1 MNFNCNGCGACCR
14 RVGTMPKELLVMNKL
29 EVNPDGS
36 CKNFQSDNSCSI
48 YETRPSIC
56 RVSDMQKDS
65 GLSQLEYF
73 QLTASVCNIWMD
85 EDKSDYPRLDDDYAD
100 HIIDSD
106 SDD

>member
-1 MNFNCNGCGACCR
+1 
-14 RVGTMPKELLVMNKL
+14 
-29 EVNPDGS
+29 
-36 CKNFQSDNSCSI
+36 
-48 YETRPSIC
+48 
-56 RVSDMQKDS
+56 MQKDS